1 VSADHGAAEI
11 PGYLDE
17 FGIDAKYFKPDA
29 LDPKMLEK
37 RPAIEALKKKFGID
51 KELIQSYFQPYVYL
65 NHEVVQERGLNLA
78 EVERTVAVELEKID
92 GIWLAAPS
100 SALAAA
106 FPNTPLEEAI
116 LRNYNSKRSG
126 DIYVV
131 FKPAW
136 FINDSDGLSV
146 ASTHGS
152 PWRYDQFVPV
162 IFLVPGMPPQR
173 VFREISTVD
182 VAPTLS
188 AILGITYP
196 AGSVGKPLV
205 EVLQTASEGA
215 MRSKP

>member
-1 VSADHGAAEI
+1 
-11 PGYLDE
+11 
-17 FGIDAKYFKPDA
+17 
-29 LDPKMLEK
+29 
-37 RPAIEALKKKFGID
+37 
-51 KELIQSYFQPYVYL
+51 
-65 NHEVVQERGLNLA
+65 
-78 EVERTVAVELEKID
+78 
-92 GIWLAAPS
+92 
-100 SALAAA
+100 
-106 FPNTPLEEAI
+106 
-116 LRNYNSKRSG
+116 
-126 DIYVV
+126 V

-162 IFLVPGMPPQR
+162 IFLGPGMPPQR

-196 AGSVGKPLV
+196 SGSVGKPLV

-215 MRSKP
+215 MSSKP